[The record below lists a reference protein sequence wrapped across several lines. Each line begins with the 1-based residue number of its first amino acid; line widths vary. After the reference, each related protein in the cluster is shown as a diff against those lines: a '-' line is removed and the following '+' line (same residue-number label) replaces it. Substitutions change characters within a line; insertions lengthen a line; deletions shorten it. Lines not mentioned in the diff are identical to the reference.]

1 VAKAKKGQVFTVA
14 KLHYING
21 LMFFIAQ
28 RQSADVKTLADNY
41 VETTKSG
48 DVKHPAVRVRTLAR
62 LAEGVGLLDR
72 VGKSHFSITDL
83 GRRYYEARGEEVWSL
98 SESQKLLLREHI
110 ISNPSKTPTIHS
122 IVSLLS
128 LVKEGY
134 SGKELS
140 HLYAQAIGKE
150 DAWKSDVT
158 YEGFTKFGM
167 DYLQELGLLD
177 QDVNVQHISYSPKK
191 EKHGASRRTFLF
203 TWNPKRWHWD
213 DLPQAIYEANVE
225 GQYLDKWSCGVTRN
239 ISVGDRAFLIRLGTP
254 PKGMIGSGTV
264 VSEPFEGA
272 HWNAEKA
279 EQGIKV
285 YRVNILFD
293 VLSDIPILDEK
304 VLSSGG
310 LADHN
315 WYPQASGTLIPENVA
330 KHLEAIWSKAT
341 ATTYETPP
349 VDEIPSLHNE
359 GKKSSRLVTT
369 YERKPEVR
377 EECLRYHGRICKVC
391 GLDFEVRYGEIGR
404 GFIHV
409 HHIVPVSEIGKEHQV
424 DPIKDL
430 LPVCPNCHAML
441 HMRTP
446 PLSVE
451 QLKEMMNDQN

>member
-1 VAKAKKGQVFTVA
+1 MLGQVFTVA

-21 LMFFIAQ
+21 VVYFAA
-28 RQSADVKTLADNY
+28 REKNVDVKTLADHY
-41 VETTKSG
+41 AETTKSG
-48 DVKHPAVRVRTLAR
+48 DVMHPAVRVRTLAR
-62 LAEGVGLLDR
+62 LAEGVGLLNR
-72 VGKSHFSITDL
+72 VGKTQFTITEL
-83 GRRYYEARGEEVWSL
+83 GRNYYESRSDEVWSL
-98 SESQKLLLREHI
+98 SESQKALLREYI

-128 LVKEGY
+128 LVHEGY

-140 HLYAQAIGKE
+140 HQYAKAIGKE
-150 DAWKSDVT
+150 AAWKSDVT
-158 YEGFTKFGM
+158 YEGFTKFGL

-177 QDVNVQHISYSPKK
+177 QDVDLVHVSHSPKR
-191 EKHGASRRTFLF
+191 EKQGANNKRTFLF

-213 DLPQAIYEANVE
+213 DLPQAVYEANVE
-225 GQYLDKWSCGVTRN
+225 GQYLDKWSCGVTKN
-239 ISVGDRAFLIRLGTP
+239 ISVGDRAFLIRLGEP
-254 PKGMIGSGTV
+254 PKGMIGSGTI
-264 VSEPFEGA
+264 VSEPYESA

-279 EQGIKV
+279 EQGVTV

-293 VLSDIPILDEK
+293 VLSEIPILDEQ

-315 WYPQASGTLIPENVA
+315 WYPRASGTIIPENIA
-330 KHLEAIWSKAT
+330 KQLEVIWSRAT
-341 ATTYETPP
+341 ATSYESPQA
-349 VDEIPSLHNE
+349 DEIPTLHNE
-359 GKKSSRLVTT
+359 GKKNSRHVTT
-369 YERKPEVR
+369 YERNR
-377 EECLRYHGRICKVC
+377 EAREACLRFHGTICQVC
-391 GLDFEVRYGEIGR
+391 GLKYELRYGEIGR

-409 HHIVPVSEIGKEHQV
+409 HHIVPVSEIGKEHKV

-451 QLKEMMNDQN
+451 QLKEMMDTFS